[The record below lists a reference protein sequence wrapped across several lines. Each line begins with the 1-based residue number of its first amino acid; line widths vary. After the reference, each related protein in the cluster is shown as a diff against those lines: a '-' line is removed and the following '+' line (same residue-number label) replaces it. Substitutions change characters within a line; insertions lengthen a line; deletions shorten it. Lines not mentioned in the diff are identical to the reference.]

1 MKNIAL
7 NLNVRYSSG
16 EAKIDVEREEVA
28 VQTGGIKATAGI
40 KFASRLNSF
49 SRLTRQFWSGALFS
63 LQFEV
68 NAEKVKRR

>member
-40 KFASRLNSF
+40 KFAF
-49 SRLTRQFWSGALFS
+49 
-63 LQFEV
+63 
-68 NAEKVKRR
+68 